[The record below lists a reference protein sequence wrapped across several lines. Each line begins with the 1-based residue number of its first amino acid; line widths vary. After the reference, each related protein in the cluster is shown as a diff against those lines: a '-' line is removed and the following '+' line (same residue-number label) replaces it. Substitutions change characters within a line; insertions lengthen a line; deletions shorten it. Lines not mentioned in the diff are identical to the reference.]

1 MEEARARWSGAAA
14 RVVEAQVAAARVEAR
29 ARWRGAAVLVGAAEE
44 RVTADVGWRAPIR
57 RLLAEGKEPRRDGG
71 AGPPW
76 QGRRRD

>member
-1 MEEARARWSGAAA
+1 M
-14 RVVEAQVAAARVEAR
+14 AAARVEA
-29 ARWRGAAVLVGAAEE
+29 AEVEVGKSGVA
-44 RVTADVGWRAPIR
+44 TIR

>member
-14 RVVEAQVAAARVEAR
+14 RVVEAQVAAARVEA
-29 ARWRGAAVLVGAAEE
+29 AEVEVGKSGVA
-44 RVTADVGWRAPIR
+44 TIR